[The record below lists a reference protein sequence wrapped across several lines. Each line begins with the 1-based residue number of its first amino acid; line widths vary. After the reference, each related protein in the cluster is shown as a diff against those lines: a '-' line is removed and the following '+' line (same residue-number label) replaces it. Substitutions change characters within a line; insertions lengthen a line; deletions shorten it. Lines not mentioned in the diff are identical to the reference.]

1 MEGNKERFV
10 QKKSF
15 LFSKGGLLR
24 TMKEVCANR
33 KILFVK
39 KVDVL
44 GQQAKF
50 FANERFLCVKRWILR
65 VVYKAFVNGNF

>member
-1 MEGNKERFV
+1 MGMESGGWKRVALGGDKERFV

-39 KVDVL
+39 KL
-44 GQQAKF
+44 
-50 FANERFLCVKRWILR
+50 
-65 VVYKAFVNGNF
+65 AF

>member
-1 MEGNKERFV
+1 MDIKRIAIFLRTVGYGWVGMESGGWKRVALGDDKERFV

-39 KVDVL
+39 KL
-44 GQQAKF
+44 
-50 FANERFLCVKRWILR
+50 
-65 VVYKAFVNGNF
+65 AF

>member
-1 MEGNKERFV
+1 MEKEILEDSKERLV

-33 KILFVK
+33 KILLVK
-39 KVDVL
+39 K
-44 GQQAKF
+44 G
-50 FANERFLCVKRWILR
+50 
-65 VVYKAFVNGNF
+65 